1 MMPLACAAVEQ
12 YASSQEQT
20 RVALGR
26 AHDVAP
32 TLRAFVEID
41 DQGAPAAAF
50 DADRRRAAGED
61 SRLLGTPIAVKGD
74 VDAAGHVTALG
85 GRAFTRAATAD
96 GDLVA
101 ALHRVGLVPI
111 GWTALPELAAFG
123 VTDSARYGITRNP
136 LALGRTPGGSSG
148 GSAAAV
154 AAGVVPIATASDGA
168 GSIRIPA
175 ACCGLPGFK
184 PTHGTMPSGR
194 VGAPGSDWWGLVT
207 QGCLT
212 RELGLAAD
220 YLDAIGTFP
229 EPLREALDSDPGRLR
244 IGVTVDPLP
253 FAPPLALDPHVA
265 GAVRLVA
272 DRLADLGHRVRPV
285 RLRTDR
291 AQAAA
296 LGVTTR
302 ILAGLHDTAAGADHP
317 ELLEPRIRDLAG
329 AGSLIPPVAV
339 RAAVAHGRRWGA
351 RVLDELGVDVLLT
364 PTMRGPA
371 PRVDRWGGPAHGTR
385 VGGVTTLTAM
395 GRFYAHTP
403 LWNHTGQPAVSLPV
417 DTGAGLPRAVQLVAA
432 RDRDAL
438 LMSVAGQVMSAGVH
452 R

>member
-1 MMPLACAAVEQ
+1 MEQ
-12 YASSQEQT
+12 DASSAERT

-32 TLRAFVEID
+32 PLRAFVEID
-41 DQGAPAAAF
+41 DEAAQAAARE
-50 DADRRRAAGED
+50 ADRRRAAGEH
-61 SRLLGTPIAVKGD
+61 SPLLGMPIAVKDD

-85 GRAFTRAATAD
+85 GRAFTRPASAD
-96 GDLVA
+96 GELVA
-101 ALHRVGLVPI
+101 ALRRVGLVPI
-111 GWTALPELAAFG
+111 GRTALPELAAFG

-184 PTHGTMPSGR
+184 PTHGTMPSSG
-194 VGAPGSDWWGLVT
+194 GWHGLAT

-220 YLDAIGTFP
+220 YLDAIGSFP
-229 EPLREALDSDPGRLR
+229 ESLRDALDAEPGRLR
-244 IGVTVDPLP
+244 VGVTVDPLP
-253 FAPPLALDPHVA
+253 LAPPLALDPHVA

-272 DRLADLGHRVRPV
+272 DRLAEAGHRVRPV
-285 RLRTDR
+285 RIRTDR

-302 ILAGLHDTAAGADHP
+302 ILAGLHDTAAGADRP
-317 ELLEPRIRDLAG
+317 ELLEDRIRDLARAG
-329 AGSLIPPVAV
+329 ALIPPVAV

-385 VGGVTTLTAM
+385 VGGVTTLTSM

-403 LWNHTGQPAVSLPV
+403 LWNHTGQPAVTLPV

-438 LMSVAGQVMSAGVH
+438 LMSVAGQVVSAVAH

>member
-1 MMPLACAAVEQ
+1 MEQLTSVE
-12 YASSQEQT
+12 AT
-20 RVALGR
+20 REVQPA
-26 AHDVAP
+26 
-32 TLRAFVEID
+32 LRAFVEID
-41 DQGAPAAAF
+41 DGEDSAALAAAR
-50 DADRRRAAGED
+50 DADRRRAAGEE
-61 SRLLGTPIAVKGD
+61 SPLLGLPIAVKDD
-74 VDAAGHVTALG
+74 VDSAGHVTGWG
-85 GRAFTRAATAD
+85 GRAFDRPAPAD
-96 GDLVA
+96 GELVA
-101 ALHRVGLVPI
+101 ALHRAGLVPI
-111 GWTALPELAAFG
+111 GRTALPELAAFG
-123 VTDSARYGITRNP
+123 VTDSARYGVTRNP

-184 PTHGTMPSGR
+184 PTHGTMPSSG
-194 VGAPGSDWWGLVT
+194 GWWGLST

-212 RELGLAAD
+212 RDLGLAAD
-220 YLDAIGTFP
+220 YLDAIGDFP
-229 EPLREALDSDPGRLR
+229 SSLRGALRSGPGLLR
-244 IGVTVDPLP
+244 VGVAVDPLP
-253 FAPPLALDPHVA
+253 LAPPLPLEEHVA

-272 DRLADLGHRVRPV
+272 DALAAAGHRVRPV
-285 RLRTDR
+285 RIRPDR

-302 ILAGLHDTAAGADHP
+302 ILRGLHDAAATADHP
-317 ELLEPRIRDLAG
+317 ELLEDRLRDLAR
-329 AGSLIPPVAV
+329 AGSLVPPAAA
-339 RAAVAHGRRWGA
+339 RAAVRHGRRWGA
-351 RVLDELGVDVLLT
+351 RLLDELGVDVLLT

-385 VGGVTTLTAM
+385 RNGVATLTSM

-403 LWNHTGQPAVSLPV
+403 LFNHTGQPAVTLPV

-432 RDRDAL
+432 REQDAL
-438 LMSVAGQVMSAGVH
+438 LMSLAGQVTAALGTSAVSH

>member
-1 MMPLACAAVEQ
+1 MEQ
-12 YASSQEQT
+12 RASSQDRT
-20 RVALGR
+20 RAALAR
-26 AHDVAP
+26 AHEVAP

-41 DQGAPAAAF
+41 DDGALAAARE
-50 DADRRRAAGED
+50 ADRRRAAGEE
-61 SRLLGTPIAVKGD
+61 SPLLGTPIAVKDD

-85 GRAFTRAATAD
+85 SRAFTRPAATD
-96 GDLVA
+96 GALVA
-101 ALHRVGLVPI
+101 ALHRVGLVPV
-111 GWTALPELAAFG
+111 GRTALPELAAFG

-136 LALGRTPGGSSG
+136 PALGRTPGGSSG

-184 PTHGTMPSGR
+184 PTQGTMPSSG
-194 VGAPGSDWWGLVT
+194 GWHGLAT

-212 RELGLAAD
+212 RDLGLAAD
-220 YLDAIGTFP
+220 YLDAIGSFP
-229 EPLREALDSDPGRLR
+229 EPLRRALDSDPGLLR
-244 IGVTVDPLP
+244 VGVTVDPLP
-253 FAPPLALDPHVA
+253 LAPPLALDPHVA

-272 DRLADLGHRVRPV
+272 DRLTDLGHRVRPV
-285 RLRTDR
+285 RIRGDR

-296 LGVTTR
+296 IAVTTR

-317 ELLEPRIRDLAG
+317 ELLEPRIRDLARAG
-329 AGSLIPPVAV
+329 AVIPAGAV

-385 VGGVTTLTAM
+385 VGGVTTLTSM

-403 LWNHTGQPAVSLPV
+403 LFNHTGQPAVTLPV

-438 LMSVAGQVMSAGVH
+438 LMSVAGRVMSAM